1 MAVRQVWLRHVS
13 SGRRFLIE
21 IPTVF
26 GRSDAYYQY
35 TSDDIRPDRLRPEVA
50 EGLSVL
56 NYVKLCSDDQASRT
70 HGLLDPS
77 VPALCD
83 LNSTN
88 GTFLNEREVPSRD
101 GEAGPLVTISDGDT
115 LQIGRASFTVELRDV
130 APAEVRAEVERERH
144 AIVAASS
151 AQIALAD
158 QAAAFMSEN
167 KGFTVHR
174 AVGWEPLFAQLI
186 KMQEA
191 VDATGL
197 FAVVLVGSC
206 RAYSLDIGGARAF
219 ADLLPMLAQVPGRKV
234 LALAVEGDPTAIEH
248 YFAAEA
254 YEDMVLLTGP
264 LGAMERDG
272 ALISP
277 TLQSRL
283 LTAHN
288 LNEVANPLD
297 GLDALVAESTN
308 ILKVDWVDQIRGP
321 LNVTFGKRERSD
333 DMNLSHS
340 LRFGSSTFRF

>member
-115 LQIGRASFTVELRDV
+115 LQIGR
-130 APAEVRAEVERERH
+130 
-144 AIVAASS
+144 
-151 AQIALAD
+151 
-158 QAAAFMSEN
+158 
-167 KGFTVHR
+167 
-174 AVGWEPLFAQLI
+174 
-186 KMQEA
+186 
-191 VDATGL
+191 
-197 FAVVLVGSC
+197 
-206 RAYSLDIGGARAF
+206 
-219 ADLLPMLAQVPGRKV
+219 
-234 LALAVEGDPTAIEH
+234 
-248 YFAAEA
+248 
-254 YEDMVLLTGP
+254 
-264 LGAMERDG
+264 
-272 ALISP
+272 
-277 TLQSRL
+277 
-283 LTAHN
+283 
-288 LNEVANPLD
+288 
-297 GLDALVAESTN
+297 
-308 ILKVDWVDQIRGP
+308 
-321 LNVTFGKRERSD
+321 
-333 DMNLSHS
+333 
-340 LRFGSSTFRF
+340 